1 MQNKRKCLT
10 KLIVLTGMVCLSGVE
25 ITPSLCQKTD
35 NKKLNFHYQDKWT
48 RKENESKN
56 RKEESNWISLGTF
69 KITYYWEGEDEW
81 GAMTA
86 TGVIAQGGRTI
97 AVDPS
102 VIPYGSEI
110 MIDGH
115 IYIAEDCGGA
125 VKGNVIDIFVNKP
138 RQEMYYREIY
148 IHVNEK

>member
-1 MQNKRKCLT
+1 MRNKKKRLT

-25 ITPSLCQKTD
+25 ITPSLSQKT
-35 NKKLNFHYQDKWT
+35 NNRNLNFHHQDKWT
-48 RKENESKN
+48 RKEYKSKN
-56 RKEESNWISLGTF
+56 RKEESNWISLGIF

-86 TGVIAQGGRTI
+86 TGVIAQEGRTI

-102 VIPYGSEI
+102 IIPYGSEI
-110 MIDGH
+110 MINGH

-125 VKGNVIDIFVNKP
+125 VNGNVIDIFVNEP
-138 RQEMYYREIY
+138 RQEMYYGEIY
-148 IHVNEK
+148 IQRDEK